1 MFLTE
6 RLLSERKSGKVS
18 TYCLFKSCFS
28 KACLQPTVSL
38 LIYFLIGDRV
48 PYQVERMAHVIM
60 YLGACNSMDFGCG
73 AVGKAAS
80 DCVGGPTGKSKEGF
94 VTTTLGVVISLVFL
108 M

>member
-1 MFLTE
+1 MTCLSDLLTPC
-6 RLLSERKSGKVS
+6 RIGTGSDLDLFFVS
-18 TYCLFKSCFS
+18 LNCIC
-28 KACLQPTVSL
+28 PVSL
-38 LIYFLIGDRV
+38 LTPG
-48 PYQVERMAHVIM
+48 
-60 YLGACNSMDFGCG
+60 NSMNFGCG